1 MRNII
6 LTAIILSLI
15 TIGTACNGSRAEN
28 KNTNTAN
35 NAAANEPVNIT
46 VAQAVV
52 RDVPTYFE
60 ATGSLAS
67 DAQTDV
73 APLVGGKVTEVNF
86 DVGSFVT
93 KGSVLVR
100 LDDRDARIR
109 LEQAER
115 QVEQGQAQ
123 IEQAKAAVRQAQA
136 GVEQA
141 RANLRQTQARLG
153 VKDGETFDIENF
165 SQVRAT
171 RAQLDLA
178 EKELQRVTRLLETGD
193 VSRSIYDQRKA
204 QRDQLLAQ
212 LDEARATAA
221 VAVRAIGTAQE
232 GVRTAQVQVNSA
244 EANVVNVQR
253 AVETSKVQVEQA
265 RKAIADAVVLA
276 PISGYVS
283 ERNADLGEFIS
294 TQNKVCTI
302 VRTAVLRMKID
313 VPEQNISQV
322 REGQSV
328 SLNVSAYP
336 DRNFSGVVTRV
347 YPNVNTTSRTL
358 TVEAEVDNGNGL
370 LKPGQFA
377 TVRIAQS
384 QTDKAVY
391 VPKSAI
397 KNDNGL
403 NKVFVIENGIAI
415 EKIVQTGSEEGDYV
429 EIRQGIREGEKV
441 ATGNLDKLSEGVSVI
456 Q

>member
-232 GVRTAQVQVNSA
+232 GVRTAQAQVNSA

-391 VPKSAI
+391 VPKSVI

-403 NKVFVIENGIAI
+403 NKVFVIENGIAL